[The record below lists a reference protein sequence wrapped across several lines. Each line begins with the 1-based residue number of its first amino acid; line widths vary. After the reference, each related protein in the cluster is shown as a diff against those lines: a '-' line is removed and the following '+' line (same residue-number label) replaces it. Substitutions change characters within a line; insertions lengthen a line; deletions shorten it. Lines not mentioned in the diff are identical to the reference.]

1 MIVEDA
7 RQRRAEA
14 SAARERLDELAAER
28 RLDALRRHERAKLT
42 LRNIALGF
50 RNAAR
55 EMRRL
60 WVTR

>member
-7 RQRRAEA
+7 RQRRADTAEA
-14 SAARERLDELAAER
+14 RARLDELAAER
-28 RLDALRRHERAKLT
+28 RLAAEHRHERANLT